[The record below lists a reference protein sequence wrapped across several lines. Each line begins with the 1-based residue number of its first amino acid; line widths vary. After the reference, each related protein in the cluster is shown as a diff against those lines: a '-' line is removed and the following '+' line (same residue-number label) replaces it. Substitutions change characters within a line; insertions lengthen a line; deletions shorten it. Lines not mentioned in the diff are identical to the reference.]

1 MTPLEQKCN
10 FDAIIERI
18 EKARLRVSDHHI
30 VKIVAASKYV
40 GVEEIKALYAIGQR
54 AFGENKVQDMK
65 TKVEELDAL
74 PLEWHF
80 IGNLQKNKINTLLSL
95 NPQLLH
101 SIDSLEIAHALNE
114 RLTRDGKT
122 LRALVQ
128 VNSAYEESKSGFT
141 PEEFNDAYAQIIEQC
156 PALHLQGIMSIGAH
170 TDEIDVVKKSFTL
183 TRSLFEKL
191 PNATICSMGMSG
203 DFELAIECGSTMVRL
218 GSILFNHSQ
227 SISKG

>member
-1 MTPLEQKCN
+1 MTLLEQKRN

-18 EKARLRVSDHHI
+18 EKARLHVSDHHI

-65 TKVEELDAL
+65 TKVEALDDY

-101 SIDSLEIAHALNE
+101 SIDSLDIAHALNE
-114 RLTRDGKT
+114 RLVREGKI

-128 VNSAYEESKSGFT
+128 VNSAYEKSKSGFT
-141 PEEFNDAYAQIIEQC
+141 PEEFKDAYAQIIEQC
-156 PALHLQGIMSIGAH
+156 PALHLQGVMSIGAH
-170 TDEIDVVKKSFTL
+170 TDEIDVIKKSFEI
-183 TRSLFEKL
+183 TRSLFDKL
-191 PNATICSMGMSG
+191 PNATICSMGMSS
-203 DFELAIECGSTMVRL
+203 DFELAIACGSTMVRL
-218 GSILFNHSQ
+218 GSILFNH
-227 SISKG
+227 